1 MSKTQSS
8 YGGQAVLEG
17 VMIRGKDHFS
27 VSVRNPSGQIITRTK
42 PVPNLLS
49 SKLKQIPLIRGV
61 ITLAETLVLGMDAL
75 NYSSSVASG
84 VEPEA
89 TSRLSIISMLVI
101 SLTIAIILFFT
112 QNLEWLIE
120 VFLAGFLLL
129 FFNAIAIPGEVLGQN
144 FPETMIAVI
153 DFQTL
158 ERDAL
163 AARNI
168 RSQMETYR
176 SQYAA
181 IISKEEEQ
189 LRQLEQE
196 LKRQRTILSLSLI
209 HI

>member
-1 MSKTQSS
+1 MNFVQT
-8 YGGQAVLEG
+8 
-17 VMIRGKDHFS
+17 F
-27 VSVRNPSGQIITRTK
+27 
-42 PVPNLLS
+42 
-49 SKLKQIPLIRGV
+49 
-61 ITLAETLVLGMDAL
+61 
-75 NYSSSVASG
+75 SSSV
-84 VEPEA
+84 
-89 TSRLSIISMLVI
+89 
-101 SLTIAIILFFT
+101 
-112 QNLEWLIE
+112 
-120 VFLAGFLLL
+120 AGFLLL

-196 LKRQRTILSLSLI
+196 LKRQRTILSPEAFSQRRRGFEDSVARLQRQVQHRTRRLERSIETSLASVNKVLGPIIKELSAELGFTLVLDKRQVRYFDDSFDI
-209 HI
+209 TPVVLQRLDQRLPEVVVPPPEGE